1 MEDTVERI
9 VEVLRRCGPGVLPTD
24 RLRKELL
31 RLHPPVVL
39 STEQI
44 RNLARDSGKR
54 LIFVQVGIEEV
65 RVRHRA
71 RSLAS
76 WVALTSPADAP
87 LQPGIARPLWEGLAA
102 LGAEVTPDSRLEA
115 CRWAIKAE
123 EAVRACLATGPW
135 SR

>member
-24 RLRKELL
+24 LLRGELL
-31 RLHPPVVL
+31 RLHPTVVL

-54 LIFVQVGIEEV
+54 LLFVQVGIEAV
-65 RVRHRA
+65 RVRRPA

-102 LGAEVTPDSRLEA
+102 LGAEVTPGSRLEA
-115 CRWAIKAE
+115 CRWAIKVE
-123 EAVRACLATGPW
+123 EAMRACLATGPW

>member
-24 RLRKELL
+24 RLRRELL
-31 RLHPPVVL
+31 RLHPTVVL

-54 LIFVQVGIEEV
+54 LLFVQVGIEAV
-65 RVRHRA
+65 RVSHRA

-87 LQPGIARPLWEGLAA
+87 LQPGFARPLWEGLAA
-102 LGAEVTPDSRLEA
+102 LGAEVTPYSRLEA

-123 EAVRACLATGPW
+123 EAMRACLATGPW

>member
-1 MEDTVERI
+1 MEDAVERI

-24 RLRKELL
+24 RLRRELL
-31 RLHPPVVL
+31 RLHPTVVL
-39 STEQI
+39 STVQI

-54 LIFVQVGIEEV
+54 LLFVEVGIEGV
-65 RVRHRA
+65 RMRRRA

-76 WVALTSPADAP
+76 WVVLTSRADAP

-102 LGAEVTPDSRLEA
+102 LGEDVTPDSRLEA

-123 EAVRACLATGPW
+123 EAIRACLATGPW
-135 SR
+135 SG

>member
-1 MEDTVERI
+1 MEDTVERM

-24 RLRKELL
+24 RLRGELL
-31 RLHPPVVL
+31 RLHPAVVL

-44 RNLARDSGKR
+44 RNLARESGRR
-54 LIFVQVGIEEV
+54 LLFVEVGIEGV
-65 RVRHRA
+65 RIRRRA

-76 WVALTSPADAP
+76 WVVLTSPADAP

-102 LGAEVTPDSRLEA
+102 LGEEVAPDSRLEA

-123 EAVRACLATGPW
+123 EAMRACLATGPW
-135 SR
+135 SG

>member
-1 MEDTVERI
+1 MEETVERI

-24 RLRKELL
+24 RLRRELL
-31 RLHPPVVL
+31 RLHPTVVL

-54 LIFVQVGIEEV
+54 LIFVEVGIEEV
-65 RVRHRA
+65 RGRHRA

-76 WVALTSPADAP
+76 WVALTSPSDAP

-102 LGAEVTPDSRLEA
+102 LGEEVAPDSRLEA

-123 EAVRACLATGPW
+123 EAIRACLATGPW